1 MGVYDAGCQGRGTFI
16 GLVTVL
22 NRGKEGSYRRTI
34 KLRWVK
40 NTSRGRVYLRPELR
54 IVLPKSLLLN
64 IGVREGESLVYDV
77 EVEDDGTIILT
88 PLYMDTG

>member
-1 MGVYDAGCQGRGTFI
+1 MSGAGHSYY
-16 GLVTVL
+16 LVSVL
-22 NRGKEGSYRRTI
+22 NRGKEGSHRRTI

>member
-1 MGVYDAGCQGRGTFI
+1 M
-16 GLVTVL
+16 
-22 NRGKEGSYRRTI
+22 NRGKQGSYRRTV

-40 NTSRGRVYLRPELR
+40 NNSRGYVYLRPELR

-64 IGVREGESLVYDV
+64 IGVKVGESLVYDV
-77 EVEDDGTIILT
+77 EVKDEGTIILT